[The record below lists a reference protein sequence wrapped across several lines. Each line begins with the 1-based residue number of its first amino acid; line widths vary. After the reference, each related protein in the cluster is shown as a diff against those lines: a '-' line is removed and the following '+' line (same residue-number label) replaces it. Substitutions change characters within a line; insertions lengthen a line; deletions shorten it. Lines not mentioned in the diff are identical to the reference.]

1 MALCARS
8 AATGVLPRVVA
19 EGEPLPIAGQLPAA
33 ERDLAALGAGLERG
47 VHLLEAEF
55 GFVERAPEEADEDA
69 AEPLCLS
76 EAAASLVEGLDVE
89 DVFAVE
95 NAGDEESAAP
105 AKLAIRLYG

>member
-1 MALCARS
+1 MKL
-8 AATGVLPRVVA
+8 TGRTLTPRTL
-19 EGEPLPIAGQLPAA
+19 ELPAA
-33 ERDLAALGAGLERG
+33 KRDLAALGAGLERG

-89 DVFAVE
+89 DVLAVE
-95 NAGDEESAAP
+95 NAGEEESAAP